1 MSPEGARL
9 TDRQRQVLEFID
21 SEVRRKGYPPS
32 VREIGEAVGLSSP
45 STVHAH
51 LGALQDKGYI
61 HRDPTKPRAL
71 ELTYEPTTGATVDR
85 RPVRHVPLVGDVA
98 AGTGVLA
105 AENIEETFP
114 VPEDLTGDGD
124 LFMLRVRGDSMIEGG
139 IFDGDYV
146 VVRSQPSAEN
156 GEIVVAGIPGE
167 EATVKTFVRRRNKI
181 VLRPENSSMEEM
193 IFDPSEIT
201 IYGRVVT
208 VLRRL

>member
-1 MSPEGARL
+1 M
-9 TDRQRQVLEFID
+9 
-21 SEVRRKGYPPS
+21 
-32 VREIGEAVGLSSP
+32 
-45 STVHAH
+45 
-51 LGALQDKGYI
+51 
-61 HRDPTKPRAL
+61 
-71 ELTYEPTTGATVDR
+71 
-85 RPVRHVPLVGDVA
+85 
-98 AGTGVLA
+98 
-105 AENIEETFP
+105 P

-124 LFMLRVRGDSMIEGG
+124 LFMLRVRGDSMLEGG

-167 EATVKTFVRRRNKI
+167 EATVKTFMRRRNKI

-193 IFDPSEIT
+193 VFDPSEIT